1 LSASSDIA
9 KSFRVM
15 TLNAHQGLRAS
26 ARREALIRLRDGL
39 READADLVFLQEI
52 GVASGSGAAMTQ
64 YEVLADS
71 VWSEH
76 AYGRNAVA
84 AGGHHGNALL
94 SKFPVLDWRNV
105 DATVGRKEPRGFLH
119 CSVGVPSGASALH
132 AICVHLALAE
142 SHRRHQV
149 ARLVDHVE
157 SSVPADAPL
166 LIAGDF
172 NDWRGRAHRRLLH
185 ALRLEPACAGRDGR
199 PPRTFPARWPMLRLD
214 RIYARNLSH
223 RPLALPRVPWHA
235 LSDHVPLACEIRFS

>member
-9 KSFRVM
+9 KSLRVM

-132 AICVHLALAE
+132 AICVHIVIAE
-142 SHRRHQV
+142 SHRRHHV
-149 ARLVDHVE
+149 AHLVDHV
-157 SSVPADAPL
+157 V
-166 LIAGDF
+166 
-172 NDWRGRAHRRLLH
+172 
-185 ALRLEPACAGRDGR
+185 
-199 PPRTFPARWPMLRLD
+199 
-214 RIYARNLSH
+214 Y
-223 RPLALPRVPWHA
+223 
-235 LSDHVPLACEIRFS
+235 